1 MDPSKEFDKLF
12 QKMMHTERSHE
23 ARRNS
28 LLKLQNKVGRKK
40 RYIVPVFISISM
52 VAVVFFLVFALINP
66 NPSSDLAA
74 VIGNDDKNKAAIR
87 AVLEKEFTGPDE
99 EYLLLVEEISRQQ
112 TDPSYE
118 KYVGPDQPHD
128 ATELMAYIDK
138 TYSPYFT
145 EHGLDSVI
153 MYAFTYH
160 SIGVGLD
167 YKMSIDGIEVVQSD
181 NPNAPKNYTFT
192 GQVEYENSV
201 GEISQYEVKGK
212 AICSEEGK
220 IGRIYFDVAGLRD
233 QLNIDF
239 NKFGND

>member
-1 MDPSKEFDKLF
+1 MDPSKEFDELF
-12 QKMMHTERSHE
+12 QKLKHTDRSHE

-28 LLKLQNKVGRKK
+28 LLKLQNRVGRKK

-52 VAVVFFLVFALINP
+52 VAVTFFLVLALINP

-99 EYLLLVEEISRQQ
+99 EHLLLVEEMIRHQ

-118 KYVGPDQPHD
+118 KYVGQVK
-128 ATELMAYIDK
+128 ANIDK
-138 TYSPYFT
+138 TYSSYFT
-145 EHGLDSVI
+145 ENGLDGFDMS
-153 MYAFTYH
+153 AFTYH
-160 SIGVGLD
+160 VIGRGLD
-167 YKMSIDGIEVVQSD
+167 YKMSIDDIEVVQSD

-192 GQVEYENSV
+192 GQVKYENSV
-201 GEISQYEVKGK
+201 GEITYYEVNGK

-220 IGRIYFDVAGLRD
+220 IGRIFFAAEGLSE
-233 QLNIDF
+233 QLNIDS
-239 NKFGND
+239 NKFGTD